1 MNSYKHF
8 IENLI
13 SFTNFLHNLFVSL
26 LDIVK
31 IESSIKFC
39 ASFDCQFS
47 IFDFLIA
54 TYFNLEKYLSI
65 GESSG
70 VKVGIYATFNLFGS
84 QY

>member
-1 MNSYKHF
+1 MSSYKHF

-13 SFTNFLHNLFVSL
+13 SFTKFLNNLFASL

-39 ASFDCQFS
+39 ASFDYQFS
-47 IFDFLIA
+47 NFDFDFLIA

-70 VKVGIYATFNLFGS
+70 V
-84 QY
+84 